1 MAATRVTLPDYSAG
15 ELESARRREN
25 FPIAAW
31 LLRPGRREARAAIY
45 GFCRLVDDI
54 GDEGLGD
61 ATAQLDRCREEL
73 EACYNGQ
80 PQHPVFLRLQ
90 PVIRRHRLERGYF
103 LRLIQANLQDQEF
116 VRYATWEQLDTYCTL
131 SATPVGQLVLALE
144 GITDEAPV
152 SHSDSVCT
160 GLQLANMWQDITSD
174 RLRGRRYLP
183 LEVLTAHGVSEEE
196 WESGRPTP
204 GNRAALLHAVGRARR
219 LLREGWPLARE
230 VPGLMRVE
238 MATFILAGLAATD
251 AVVAAGDL
259 VFVQKAALVRRQRRA
274 TLVRSLFAW
283 RGVEPSPG
291 R

>member
-1 MAATRVTLPDYSAG
+1 MAATRVTLPDYSSA

-54 GDEGLGD
+54 GDEGLGE
-61 ATAQLDRCREEL
+61 AVAQLDRCREEL
-73 EACYNGQ
+73 EACYDGR
-80 PQHPVFLRLQ
+80 PQHPIFSRLQ
-90 PVIRRHRLERGYF
+90 PVIRRHHLERGYF
-103 LRLIQANLQDQEF
+103 LRLIHANLQDQEF

-144 GITDEAPV
+144 GITDEGPV
-152 SHSDSVCT
+152 AHSDSVCT

-183 LEVLTAHGVSEEE
+183 LEVLAAHGVSEEE

-259 VFVQKAALVRRQRRA
+259 VFVQKASLAPRQRRA

-283 RGVEPSPG
+283 RGVEPPPG